1 LRPRWSDVTNRLGA
15 RASTENGFGGS
26 LIQQVALWILPIL
39 FAVILHEVAHGAV
52 AYQLGD
58 DTAKRA
64 GRLTLNPLKHID
76 PIGTVLLPLFLI
88 VTHAG
93 FLFGWAK
100 PVPVNFAAL
109 RHPKRDMVFVAA
121 AGPATNLL
129 IAIAAALSFHGLY
142 AFAAQSSPHLVN
154 HVLAPLAV
162 AMQGAVLANVFLG
175 VFNMIPIPPL
185 DGGRVLTGL
194 LPLPLARRFARV
206 EPFGFAILL
215 LLLVF
220 HKVGTI
226 VEQPVLMILRMLKVP
241 F

>member
-1 LRPRWSDVTNRLGA
+1 VT
-15 RASTENGFGGS
+15 
-26 LIQQVALWILPIL
+26 
-39 FAVILHEVAHGAV
+39 
-52 AYQLGD
+52 
-58 DTAKRA
+58 
-64 GRLTLNPLKHID
+64 
-76 PIGTVLLPLFLI
+76 
-88 VTHAG
+88 
-93 FLFGWAK
+93 
-100 PVPVNFAAL
+100 FAAL

-121 AGPATNLL
+121 AGPPTHLL
-129 IAIAAALSFHGLY
+129 LAIAAALSFHGLY
-142 AFAAQSSPHLVN
+142 AFAEQSSPHLVN

-194 LPLPLARRFARV
+194 LPLPLARRFARI

-220 HKVGTI
+220 HKVGAI
-226 VEQPVLMILRMLKVP
+226 VEQPVVMILRMLKVP